1 MRGGRTT
8 SKDPTTMPKL
18 KSPRTTIADIAAH
31 LDGLTHSSR
40 MHELSTTSRADQ
52 RTLWEKAQGEAG
64 HITLEHF
71 LPSNVP
77 ALRPVV
83 HHGRNT
89 LPLPD
94 KQKFFR
100 KPMVRPADGT
110 PRAFG
115 YNDAPSEELVG
126 PGYFVLE
133 ATKGNT
139 NWEPRGTFVVD
150 YFQHPDGPVASG
162 WPRVRSN
169 REGLQ
174 RLVYY
179 GTRDFMRRVSQH
191 VSIGAAYKGE
201 KPLDHY
207 FTLCRED

>member
-1 MRGGRTT
+1 
-8 SKDPTTMPKL
+8 
-18 KSPRTTIADIAAH
+18 
-31 LDGLTHSSR
+31 
-40 MHELSTTSRADQ
+40 
-52 RTLWEKAQGEAG
+52 
-64 HITLEHF
+64 
-71 LPSNVP
+71 
-77 ALRPVV
+77 
-83 HHGRNT
+83 
-89 LPLPD
+89 
-94 KQKFFR
+94 
-100 KPMVRPADGT
+100 
-110 PRAFG
+110 
-115 YNDAPSEELVG
+115 VG

-139 NWEPRGTFVVD
+139 NWEPRGAWVVD

-174 RLVYY
+174 VLVYY